1 MNSSCSSSSPAIAR
15 ILLVD
20 DNRLGLAARKAL
32 LEEQGYQVTT
42 AAEGSEALSLFS
54 PDRFDLV
61 ITDYKMPRMDGRR
74 LIAEIRAQSPA
85 IPVILISGYAE
96 ALGLNAENTGAD
108 IVIPKN
114 AHEVAQLVRS
124 AKRLLQRAS
133 RKPPRSQGLR
143 ARAATRKA

>member
-1 MNSSCSSSSPAIAR
+1 MNSACSSSSPAIAR

-32 LEEQGYQVTT
+32 LEEQSYQVTT
-42 AAEGSEALSLFS
+42 ATEGSEALSLFA

-74 LIAEIRAQSPA
+74 LISEIRAVSPA
-85 IPVILISGYAE
+85 MPIILISGYTD

-108 IVIPKN
+108 IVIAKN
-114 AHEVAQLVRS
+114 AHEVAHLVRS
-124 AKRLLQRAS
+124 AKRLLHRGS
-133 RKPPRSQGLR
+133 RKPPRSQGPR
-143 ARAATRKA
+143 ARAAARKA